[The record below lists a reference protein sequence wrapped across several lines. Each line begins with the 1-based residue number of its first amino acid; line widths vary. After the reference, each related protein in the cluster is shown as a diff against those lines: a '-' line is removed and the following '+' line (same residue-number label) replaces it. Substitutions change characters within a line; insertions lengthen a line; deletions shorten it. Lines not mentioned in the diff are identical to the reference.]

1 MTESDFQHKGLN
13 ELVGR
18 AVLSKTDGI
27 VGSNPDDLVT
37 TQSRETDSSSGVGD
51 EILW

>member
-27 VGSNPDDLVT
+27 VGSNTDDLAT

-51 EILW
+51 EILR